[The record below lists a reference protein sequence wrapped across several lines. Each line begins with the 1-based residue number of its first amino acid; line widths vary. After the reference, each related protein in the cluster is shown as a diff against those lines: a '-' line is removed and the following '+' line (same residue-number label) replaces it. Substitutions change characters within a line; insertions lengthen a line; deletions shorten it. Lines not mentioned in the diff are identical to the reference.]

1 MEKHGKGKTRD
12 EESGRK
18 VGGEAGGKEAGKR
31 KLGRNCGGTGKVGE
45 NVGGMGQARRA
56 RDRAESVRLERG
68 IGGGSK
74 AGTSMETRKKHGG
87 EAERG
92 GTGEQF
98 KLGGESLR
106 KRSQEETEE
115 RKGEAWAEK
124 RRGQS
129 RGCGAWRIW
138 NGGSGEVKAA
148 LRECLEEGEEKRKE
162 SCGCGEEKKRTSL

>member
-1 MEKHGKGKTRD
+1 MKFLRREQGGEVWERGKHEVRESEKSTAETRRGAG
-12 EESGRK
+12 SGGVGTRGRK
-18 VGGEAGGKEAGKR
+18 QEKGSWGEIAEVREKRGKR
-31 KLGRNCGGTGKVGE
+31 WAEREKGSG
-45 NVGGMGQARRA
+45 A

-87 EAERG
+87 EADRG

-98 KLGGESLR
+98 KLGEESLR
-106 KRSQEETEE
+106 KRRREETED

-138 NGGSGEVKAA
+138 NGA
-148 LRECLEEGEEKRKE
+148 
-162 SCGCGEEKKRTSL
+162 